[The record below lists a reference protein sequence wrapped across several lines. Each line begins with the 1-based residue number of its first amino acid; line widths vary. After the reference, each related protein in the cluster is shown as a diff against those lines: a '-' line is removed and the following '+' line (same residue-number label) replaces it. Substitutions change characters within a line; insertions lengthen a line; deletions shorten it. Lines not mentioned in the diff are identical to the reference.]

1 VAVLSHSHESLPWF
15 ASLPQWRAPEEYFDD
30 PLDEKIDIFSLGNNL
45 YSILTGLSPFY
56 TLKSKEAVEKVK
68 RGEKP
73 YIDPRWRNH
82 SFAEGKIVE
91 LIERCYPFKAEDRID
106 IFQTVQF
113 LRDAV
118 HENERRKGRKRGA

>member
-1 VAVLSHSHESLPWF
+1 V
-15 ASLPQWRAPEEYFDD
+15 
-30 PLDEKIDIFSLGNNL
+30 FSLGNNL
-45 YSILTGLSPFY
+45 YATLTGLSPFY
-56 TLKSKEAVEKVK
+56 TSKSKEAVERVK

-106 IFQTVQF
+106 IFQAVRF
-113 LRDAV
+113 LRNAV
-118 HENERRKGRKRGA
+118 QENERRKRKKHIL